1 MTRKEFEELASQ
13 KCREIGMQYTQTAV
27 NTVFDMLE
35 KAFYTGL
42 DLGMS
47 VSRDALKWI
56 PIQERMPLEAMKVL
70 CMMKSNGQVVS
81 GYLSRKDGKVCVST
95 DPNFEFED
103 YMDYEAT
110 HWFPLFGEEEV

>member
-1 MTRKEFEELASQ
+1 MTRKEFEKLASE
-13 KCREIGMQYTQTAV
+13 KCREIGMQYTQTIV
-27 NTVFDMLE
+27 NMVSYIFDN
-35 KAFYTGL
+35 AFYTGL
-42 DLGMS
+42 ELGMS

-56 PIQERMPLEAMKVL
+56 PVQERMPLETLRVL
-70 CMMKSNGQVVS
+70 CLMKSNGQVVS
-81 GYLSRKDGKVCVST
+81 GYLSRKNGKVCVST

>member
-1 MTRKEFEELASQ
+1 MTKEELKGLASK

-27 NTVFDMLE
+27 NMVFDIFE
-35 KAFYTGL
+35 KAFDTGL
-42 DLGMS
+42 ELGMS
-47 VSRDALKWI
+47 VSRYALKWI
-56 PIQERMPLEAMKVL
+56 PVQERLPLEDLRVL
-70 CMMKSNGQVVS
+70 CLMKSNGQVVS

-110 HWFPLFGEEEV
+110 HWFPLFGEEEL